1 METRKGP
8 SVVMLAIISIVVSM
22 TAIDLMLFMI
32 VRSKHRGLVRLR
44 REVLSGLEAVA
55 RKKSAATAQEA
66 EKSERVQTKTKKI
79 QGAQGGTNKGTPSDE
94 LKLEETLET
103 TVGPTL
109 SSLIYAQGWALS
121 DQRVATLIKG
131 IVDPRVGEVLEEL
144 LVEILE

>member
-1 METRKGP
+1 MNPLHPASYWGLYQSYFERPEGACN
-8 SVVMLAIISIVVSM
+8 VSIAL
-22 TAIDLMLFMI
+22 T
-32 VRSKHRGLVRLR
+32 G
-44 REVLSGLEAVA
+44 
-55 RKKSAATAQEA
+55 TA

-79 QGAQGGTNKGTPSDE
+79 QGAQGGTSKGTPSDE

>member
-32 VRSKHRGLVRLR
+32 VRSKQRGLVRFR
-44 REVLSGLEAVA
+44 REVLSGLEAMA
-55 RKKSAATAQEA
+55 RKKSATTANEA
-66 EKSERVQTKTKKI
+66 EKAERVQMKTKKI
-79 QGAQGGTNKGTPSDE
+79 QEPQGATNKGTQSDKQ
-94 LKLEETLET
+94 KLEETLET

-144 LVEILE
+144 LIEILA